1 MDFIEC
7 LQQQEH
13 VCALNG
19 VAFGW
24 GKFSNWCF
32 KPSSLIGRERHR
44 ARINLKTF
52 FRKAKAKCQKETKAG
67 RRKHKVALPW
77 CVHISDGKKVL
88 IRNRHCMCPS
98 GWRNRDKCLSPN
110 VDHTV
115 PCSFNDPYNSTDSD
129 RHTDSHFT
137 VELNCSNKRVRLVFK
152 TNFNDPYI

>member
-1 MDFIEC
+1 M
-7 LQQQEH
+7 
-13 VCALNG
+13 
-19 VAFGW
+19 
-24 GKFSNWCF
+24 
-32 KPSSLIGRERHR
+32 
-44 ARINLKTF
+44 
-52 FRKAKAKCQKETKAG
+52 RKAKAKCQKETKAG

-110 VDHTV
+110 VDHTL

-137 VELNCSNKRVRLVFK
+137 VELNCSNKQVRLVYK
-152 TNFNDPYI
+152 TISASNWLSRRVRGRIHDNFCSAQNKKKMESLESKDQ

>member
-1 MDFIEC
+1 MNHVSISLKIFI
-7 LQQQEH
+7 
-13 VCALNG
+13 
-19 VAFGW
+19 
-24 GKFSNWCF
+24 
-32 KPSSLIGRERHR
+32 
-44 ARINLKTF
+44 
-52 FRKAKAKCQKETKAG
+52 RKAKAKCQKETKAG

-110 VDHTV
+110 VDHTL

-137 VELNCSNKRVRLVFK
+137 VELNCSNKQVRLVLISASDWLIVQIEH
-152 TNFNDPYI
+152 TEINFCSVQNKKKMALLE

>member
-1 MDFIEC
+1 M
-7 LQQQEH
+7 
-13 VCALNG
+13 
-19 VAFGW
+19 
-24 GKFSNWCF
+24 
-32 KPSSLIGRERHR
+32 
-44 ARINLKTF
+44 
-52 FRKAKAKCQKETKAG
+52 RKAKAKCQKETKAG

-110 VDHTV
+110 VDHTL

-137 VELNCSNKRVRLVFK
+137 VELNCSNKQVRLVLKIIPASDWLRVEFSIILVQHQTRRK
-152 TNFNDPYI
+152 WNRQNRRTNSKNDSSRTHNKSELQQRISI

>member
-1 MDFIEC
+1 M
-7 LQQQEH
+7 
-13 VCALNG
+13 
-19 VAFGW
+19 
-24 GKFSNWCF
+24 
-32 KPSSLIGRERHR
+32 IG
-44 ARINLKTF
+44 LKTF
-52 FRKAKAKCQKETKAG
+52 MRKAKAKCQKETKAG

-110 VDHTV
+110 VDHTL

-137 VELNCSNKRVRLVFK
+137 VELNCSNKQVRLVSKQFQHLIGLVDGLGAEFMITFVQHK
-152 TNFNDPYI
+152 TRRKWNR